1 MGAPETYDNAAV
13 SRGDLSLTWR
23 TGFAMR
29 TQRMQLQPD
38 GRLQVETHTHFTDA
52 SRRKDFTA
60 TEYFRRQ

>member
-1 MGAPETYDNAAV
+1 V